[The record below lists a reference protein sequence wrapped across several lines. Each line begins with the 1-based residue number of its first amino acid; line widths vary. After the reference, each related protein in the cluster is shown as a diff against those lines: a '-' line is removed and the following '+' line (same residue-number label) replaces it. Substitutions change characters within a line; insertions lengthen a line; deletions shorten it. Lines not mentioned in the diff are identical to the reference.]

1 MKVELLVTSNSEPCR
16 KAVDIWQSVCDGR
29 GHTLEVIDEHSPEG
43 KRAMASLELK
53 ALPAVL
59 IGGRLV
65 AVGVQ
70 SREQAL
76 HLLSLAPEPR
86 R

>member
-1 MKVELLVTSNSEPCR
+1 MKVELLVTTNSEPCR
-16 KAVDIWQSVCDGR
+16 KAIDIWQAVCDGH
-29 GHTLEVIDEHSPEG
+29 GHALEVIDEHSPEG
-43 KRAMASLELK
+43 KRTMAHLDLK

-59 IGGRLV
+59 IAGRLV

-76 HLLSLAPEPR
+76 HLLSVAREPSK
-86 R
+86 